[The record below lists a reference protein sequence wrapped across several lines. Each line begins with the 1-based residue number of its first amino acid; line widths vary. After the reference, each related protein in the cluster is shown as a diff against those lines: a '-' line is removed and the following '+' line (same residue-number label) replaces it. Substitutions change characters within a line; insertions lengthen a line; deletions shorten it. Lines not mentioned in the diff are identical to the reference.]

1 MSALFYRCRLLT
13 KVGKQGGSTLLLLH
27 PPYFSPYFY
36 VRHAANILARS
47 EGVAPQ
53 VCVSV
58 CMCIKKH
65 TREAAI
71 WKLGGRKGLKAKRL
85 STAISKLRPIPLRP
99 MPILLEQLLLRVT
112 MPLVQYR
119 IEKM

>member
-13 KVGKQGGSTLLLLH
+13 KVGKQGRSTLLLLH
-27 PPYFSPYFY
+27 PPCFSPYFY
-36 VRHAANILARS
+36 VRHAANILACS

-71 WKLGGRKGLKAKRL
+71 WKLGGKKGLKAKRL
-85 STAISKLRPIPLRP
+85 STAISKLRP
-99 MPILLEQLLLRVT
+99 MPILLEQLLLRAM
-112 MPLVQYR
+112 MPLVPYR
-119 IEKM
+119 IESM